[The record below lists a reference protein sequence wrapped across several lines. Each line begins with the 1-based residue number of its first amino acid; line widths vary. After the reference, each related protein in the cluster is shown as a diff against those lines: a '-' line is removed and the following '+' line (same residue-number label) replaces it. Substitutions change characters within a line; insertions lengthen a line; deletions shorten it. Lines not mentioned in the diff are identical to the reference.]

1 MKKQRKMEN
10 QIDIT
15 NIVAGKLPEWLVN
28 YWQEATKSIDCD
40 PLYTFTTILGMA
52 SIAVGTSAK
61 VEPKPYYIIY
71 PGLYIAIVGNP
82 STKKS
87 PAIDA
92 MLKPLEAIQK
102 QNQSEY
108 FISKKE
114 YDNAKKSKND
124 DEKELIHPVFKCAF
138 ISDTT
143 MEAMAEELRKN
154 KLGIIVKKDELA
166 HFFKSLNSYK
176 SGSGDLQSV
185 LELYGNQP
193 ILITRKNLDIP
204 LQINKPFVSIIGG
217 LQPEL
222 LKEIFKTSDVGLIE
236 RFIFAFPEQ
245 DNTKRVYSRAIIS
258 ERAMN
263 GYMKEMMNLYRQS
276 EKIVHSK
283 QAHTYGFT
291 KEADL
296 LYEKWQN
303 EKPMDEY
310 LESMHQK
317 AYARCAKFALLIEIL
332 NSPKRVNHKI
342 SVESL
347 ELAIEI
353 SELYIANHIKVLE
366 HIEDGEEKEQ
376 INAMLKYLKK
386 RYVSDYARLPIIEGK
401 SAVKIRTIY
410 SNKAGGTKGSSEL
423 TNRILMLM
431 EEKGYGQILPK
442 RENSKSEK
450 AFYLFSKFWK

>member
-1 MKKQRKMEN
+1 MEKQRKMEN
-10 QIDIT
+10 
-15 NIVAGKLPEWLVN
+15 NINKIIEGKLPEWLVN

-40 PLYTFTTILGMA
+40 PLYTFTAMLGMA
-52 SIAVGTSAK
+52 SIAVGTSAN
-61 VEPKPYYIIY
+61 VEPKPYYTIY

-92 MLKPLEAIQK
+92 MVRPLPTIQ
-102 QNQSEY
+102 QYNQSEY
-108 FISKKE
+108 SRLKNE
-114 YDNAKKSKND
+114 YDKAKKAKND
-124 DEKELIHPVFKCAF
+124 DEELIHPIYRCVF

-143 MEAMAEELRKN
+143 MEAMAEELRRN
-154 KLGIIVKKDELA
+154 PLGIIVKKDELA

-176 SGSGDLQSV
+176 SGSGDLQNV
-185 LELYGNQP
+185 LELYGNQQ
-193 ILITRKNLDIP
+193 IVITRKNLDIP
-204 LQINKPFVSIIGG
+204 LQVNKPLVSILGG
-217 LQPEL
+217 LQPEV

-283 QAHTYGFT
+283 QAHTYRFT

-386 RYVSDYARLPIIEGK
+386 RYVSDYARLLIIEGK
-401 SAVKIRTIY
+401 SAVKIRSIY

-442 RENSKSEK
+442 RESSKNEK

>member
-1 MKKQRKMEN
+1 MEN
-10 QIDIT
+10 DIT
-15 NIVAGKLPEWLVN
+15 NIVSGKLPEWLVN

-40 PLYTFTTILGMA
+40 PLYTFTAMLGMA
-52 SIAVGTSAK
+52 SIAVGTSAN
-61 VEPKPYYIIY
+61 VQPKPYYVIY

-92 MLKPLEAIQK
+92 MLRPLETIQK

-108 FISKKE
+108 FRLKKE
-114 YDNAKKSKND
+114 YDNAKKAKND

-185 LELYGNQP
+185 LELYGNQT

-236 RFIFAFPEQ
+236 RFIFAFP
-245 DNTKRVYSRAIIS
+245 DHHNTKRVYSRAIIS
-258 ERAMN
+258 ERAMKT
-263 GYMKEMMNLYRQS
+263 YMKEMNNLYRQS
-276 EKIVHSK
+276 EKIVLSNK
-283 QAHTYGFT
+283 SHTYKFT

-296 LYEKWQN
+296 LWEQWQN
-303 EKPMDEY
+303 EKPMEEA
-310 LESMHQK
+310 LESMYQK
-317 AYARCAKFALLIEIL
+317 AFARCAKFALLIEIL
-332 NSPKRVNHKI
+332 NSPIREDHTI
-342 SVESL
+342 SIKSL
-347 ELAIEI
+347 SLAIEI
-353 SELYIANHIKVLE
+353 SELYITNHIKVLE
-366 HIEDGEEKEQ
+366 HIEDGDEKEQ

-386 RYVSDYARLPIIEGK
+386 RYVNDYTRLTSIEGK
-401 SAVKIRTIY
+401 PAVSIRAIY
-410 SNKAGGTKGSSEL
+410 SNKAGGTKGASEL
-423 TNRILMLM
+423 TYRILTIM

-442 RENSKSEK
+442 RESAKNEK
-450 AFYLFSKFWK
+450 AFYLFPKFWK